1 MIQRRRFPAAIA
13 ALSAGFAIVAA
24 LPSGSTQARWS
35 DSTTLEQPLLTTVSD
50 AEPVSPPDI
59 SIDDHDG
66 SSNPDAPDNS
76 PGFSVTPDTD
86 VVVDGLTVRRGT
98 VVRGT
103 GMPNL
108 PNHVDIDVWL
118 TPAAGVST
126 CQAFEDSLESR
137 IIPDGAVRLGDTIQ
151 HSHLNGTNSFS
162 FLNAN
167 PLIAADTTRSIC
179 PIVTITKGSTEDYAG
194 SSFELIFRYTFT
206 SPTSGKSVSGEI
218 TTLYAIDTA
227 GTSAST
233 APVSDSTEAVSTTGT
248 VTATATD
255 KDPRSGAEDSESLDH
270 SPGTE
275 NSSREPGQAEENDAS
290 ADGAELDHQALDVEP
305 AELGEVAP

>member
-13 ALSAGFAIVAA
+13 ALIASFAIVAA

-35 DSTTLEQPLLTTVSD
+35 DSTTLEQPMLTTVTD

-59 SIDDHDG
+59 SIG
-66 SSNPDAPDNS
+66 GGKPANPDAPDNS

-86 VVVDGLTVRRGT
+86 VVVDGLTVRRGK

-108 PNHVDIDVWL
+108 PNHVDIDMWL
-118 TPAAGVST
+118 TPAAGANT
-126 CQAFEDSLESR
+126 CQAFGDSLESG
-137 IIPDGAVRLGDTIQ
+137 IVPDGAVRLGDTIQ
-151 HSHLNGTNSFS
+151 HSNLNGTNSFS

-206 SPTSGKSVSGEI
+206 SPTSGKSVSDEI
-218 TTLYAIDTA
+218 TTLYAIDAA

-255 KDPRSGAEDSESLDH
+255 KDPRSGVEDSESLDH